1 MHCTARHLLWAV
13 LAFCSFPAQAANGGG
28 ILVFGA
34 ARGTGLEVVRVLAAR
49 GEAVAAFVRPTSATA
64 ELESLKVRVV
74 VGDALDREQVASAVR
89 AGRFR
94 AIISTLGR
102 VRNDT
107 ALPPDVIGTKNIVDA
122 AKSAGI
128 KRLIVVTIVGPGQL
142 TNNPRSGI
150 IKLSL
155 EPEPTGPVTRGDL
168 ADMVVLCLDRRNSVK
183 KIYQVIGDDP
193 KATVRMDRQ

>member
-1 MHCTARHLLWAV
+1 M
-13 LAFCSFPAQAANGGG
+13 
-28 ILVFGA
+28 
-34 ARGTGLEVVRVLAAR
+34 
-49 GEAVAAFVRPTSATA
+49 
-64 ELESLKVRVV
+64 
-74 VGDALDREQVASAVR
+74 R
-89 AGRFR
+89 AGGFR

-128 KRLIVVTIVGPGQL
+128 QRLIVVTIIGPGKSISMVPVQQRASLASSIAMKTEAEDYIVASGLHYTIVRPGQL

-168 ADMVVLCLDRRNSVK
+168 ADMVVLCLDRRDSVK